1 MLGSVGFPELIIIFV
16 IALLVF
22 GPRRLPELGR
32 SVGLAINEFKK
43 GANDLRN
50 SFEEEVRREEQSVR
64 AAQIPPEAPAPSERS
79 ESKGP
84 AETQTKAG

>member
-1 MLGSVGFPELIIIFV
+1 MLGSVGLPELVIIFV

-43 GANDLRN
+43 SANDLRN
-50 SFEEEVRREEQSVR
+50 AVEEDVRREEER
-64 AAQIPPEAPAPSERS
+64 ARMPENSQPHDPATEN
-79 ESKGP
+79 
-84 AETQTKAG
+84 QTKAG